1 MRTPKLE
8 KCAVCGA
15 KLKRGE
21 HRACRKCVVAVAT
34 MRAVSTLDKGI
45 CTGESRAE
53 RTTQKGT

>member
-1 MRTPKLE
+1 MSEPKQE
-8 KCAVCGA
+8 KCAMCG
-15 KLKRGE
+15 KRLRRGE

-34 MRAVSTLDKGI
+34 ISKRCI